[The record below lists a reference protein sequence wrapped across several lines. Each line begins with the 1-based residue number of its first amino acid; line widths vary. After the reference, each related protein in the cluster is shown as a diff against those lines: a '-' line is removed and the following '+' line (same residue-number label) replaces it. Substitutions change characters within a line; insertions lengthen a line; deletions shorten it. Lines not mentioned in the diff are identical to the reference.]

1 MKIMRI
7 QMIKMMENPLYL
19 QNEEERFLMDR
30 LLHRHIRHMADRI
43 RENIVNILDT
53 RAEIQLITKTAKIL
67 FKINKSLKP

>member
-1 MKIMRI
+1 
-7 QMIKMMENPLYL
+7 
-19 QNEEERFLMDR
+19 
-30 LLHRHIRHMADRI
+30 MADRI